1 MDRVDTCRGAA
12 RDALADVEP
21 AALHDFLTDTLETA
35 SMTPGVLTLASA
47 SVLERANPRP
57 AGDQD
62 SSGGKHE
69 RRDDVDEAN
78 GETASREGPGAT
90 ETEDR
95 STAESVYGKSGTS
108 LEGIAHHAAGVQL
121 IYEGLRLTRALAHNE
136 PWAETTGDSPADL
149 EILAADILVARGF
162 YLLARTD
169 AADTAV
175 RTVRR
180 FGRDQTA
187 RADADE
193 TDAAA
198 LDANLEQDV
207 LELAI
212 RTGATAADAD
222 PAPELLAVA
231 TDVADASASAAN
243 ASAANVL
250 TTAESGFPPAAECL
264 PDLEALEVG
273 FDSEGEEEG
282 ASEDT
287 DEDASEDNRKR
298 QRDLERPP
306 VETEIP
312 TDRVTSTGDH

>member
-47 SVLERANPRP
+47 SVLERAESRP
-57 AGDQD
+57 TGDQD
-62 SSGGKHE
+62 SSGAKYE
-69 RRDDVDEAN
+69 RSDGHDESN
-78 GETASREGPGAT
+78 GETASRESPGAP
-90 ETEDR
+90 ETENRPAADDPT
-95 STAESVYGKSGTS
+95 SGESGDS

-121 IYEGLRLTRALAHNE
+121 IYEGLRLTRALAHDE
-136 PWAETTGDSPADL
+136 PWAETTGDSRADL

-180 FGRDQTA
+180 FGRDQTT
-187 RADADE
+187 RVDADE
-193 TDAAA
+193 TDAAV
-198 LDANLEQDV
+198 LDGNLEQDV

-212 RTGATAADAD
+212 RTGATVADAD
-222 PAPELLAVA
+222 PTPELLAVA
-231 TDVADASASAAN
+231 TEVADAT
-243 ASAANVL
+243 V
-250 TTAESGFPPAAECL
+250 TTDAGLAFLPAAECL
-264 PDLEALEVG
+264 PDLEAFEVDADDER
-273 FDSEGEEEG
+273 DSDDAGAGVGE
-282 ASEDT
+282 ST
-287 DEDASEDNRKR
+287 DEDTSEDKRK
-298 QRDLERPP
+298 RDLERPP

>member
-1 MDRVDTCRGAA
+1 MDRADTCRGAA

-47 SVLERANPRP
+47 SVLERPKPRP

-69 RRDDVDEAN
+69 RSDDVNEAN
-78 GETASREGPGAT
+78 GETASREGPGAP

-95 STAESVYGKSGTS
+95 SAAESVYGQSGDS

-121 IYEGLRLTRALAHNE
+121 IYEGLRLTRALAHDE

-180 FGRDQTA
+180 FGRNQTT
-187 RADADE
+187 RTDADE

-207 LELAI
+207 LELAV

-222 PAPELLAVA
+222 PTPELLAVA
-231 TDVADASASAAN
+231 TNVADVTA
-243 ASAANVL
+243 
-250 TTAESGFPPAAECL
+250 TTDTGVAFPPAAECL
-264 PDLEALEVG
+264 SDLEALEVG
-273 FDSEGEEEG
+273 FDGEHDREGEGEG

-287 DEDASEDNRKR
+287 DEDASEDNRER
-298 QRDLERPP
+298 ERDLERPP

>member
-47 SVLERANPRP
+47 SVLERAASRP
-57 AGDQD
+57 ADDRD

-69 RRDDVDEAN
+69 RSDGNAETN
-78 GETASREGPGAT
+78 GETASRESPGAP

-95 STAESVYGKSGTS
+95 SAAKLVYGESGNS

-121 IYEGLRLTRALAHNE
+121 IYEGLRLTRALAHDE
-136 PWAETTGDSPADL
+136 PWAETTGDTRADL

-180 FGRDQTA
+180 FGRDQTT

-207 LELAI
+207 LELAV

-222 PAPELLAVA
+222 PTPELLAVA
-231 TDVADASASAAN
+231 TDVADVADATA
-243 ASAANVL
+243 
-250 TTAESGFPPAAECL
+250 TTDTGLAFPPAAECL

-273 FDSEGEEEG
+273 FDSEG

-287 DEDASEDNRKR
+287 DEDASEDNREHG
-298 QRDLERPP
+298 RDLERPP